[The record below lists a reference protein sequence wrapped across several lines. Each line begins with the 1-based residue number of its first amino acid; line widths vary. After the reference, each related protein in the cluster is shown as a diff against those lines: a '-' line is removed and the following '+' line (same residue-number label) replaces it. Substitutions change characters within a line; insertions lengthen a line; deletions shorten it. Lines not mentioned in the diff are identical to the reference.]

1 MKAIKIN
8 QTVNLSSG
16 ISIPSGSIVIIGE
29 GYASIKDVKEGLIPA
44 QVVTS
49 LFVSETAIQEGKSSI
64 TDVAD
69 FNPVFSG
76 LQLTLNAYQTKT
88 AESLLVEAVE
98 SALVAIY
105 GDENIE
111 IITL

>member
-8 QTVNLSSG
+8 QPVNLNSG

-29 GYASIKDVKEGLIPA
+29 GYASVKDVKENLIPA
-44 QVVTS
+44 QVATF
-49 LFVSETAIQEGKSSI
+49 LFVSETAIQEGKSPI

-76 LQLTLNAYQTKT
+76 LQLSVDAYQSKS
-88 AESLLVEAVE
+88 AESLLIESVEG
-98 SALVAIY
+98 ALIAIY
-105 GDENIE
+105 GAENIE
-111 IITL
+111 IVTL

>member
-8 QTVNLSSG
+8 QEVNLSSG
-16 ISIPSGSIVIIGE
+16 ISIPSGSIVVIAE
-29 GYASIKDVKEGLIPA
+29 GYASVKDVKEGLIPA

-76 LQLTLNAYQTKT
+76 LSLSVADYQSKT

-98 SALVAIY
+98 SALVAVY